1 MDFLSSKGE
10 LVLVE
15 LEGKGNKTSG
25 EAEVCLLFRRLPEI
39 SFCMNENSLTRE
51 SPYAL
56 PLARARARASRI
68 EQPVSP
74 FRSVYF

>member
-10 LVLVE
+10 LVLEE

-51 SPYAL
+51 SPR
-56 PLARARARASRI
+56 PRARARACRI